1 MKKVITAM
9 ILSLLLVIG
18 LVGCNSEAYKEACN
32 NAELYNEE
40 VAKYEAISSGY
51 NSAVTKIK
59 ELNTQLKEA
68 ITTAQKVIEKGESPY
83 DEKTLEQ
90 LEVAIKNANEA
101 MIEEPA
107 TLPVFDELV
116 IERSLTEEELNKIC
130 EQAEEDIET
139 IKAITVPEVPTI
151 PNYDLVIEEL
161 LNTQTIYQKSVNE
174 LKQVTVPTQDFIIE
188 RLQLVETITNIEA
201 VTEEHDPNGQLN
213 KPGGYIGCI
222 YFLDENVNQSELIIE
237 PGKDNTVDIG
247 TKGGGAVEIYA
258 TEEDA
263 RNRDTYLADFD
274 GTIYTSGSHAIVG
287 TCVVRTSGILTSEQQ
302 LTLTNQIIE
311 KLLMMEE

>member
-1 MKKVITAM
+1 MRKKDIKGQERIFCPVQP
-9 ILSLLLVIG
+9 
-18 LVGCNSEAYKEACN
+18 
-32 NAELYNEE
+32 
-40 VAKYEAISSGY
+40 GY
-51 NSAVTKIK
+51 ASFTIK
-59 ELNTQLKEA
+59 LQTEKLTQKFE
-68 ITTAQKVIEKGESPY
+68 IRKGEIIM
-83 DEKTLEQ
+83 
-90 LEVAIKNANEA
+90 A
-101 MIEEPA
+101 
-107 TLPVFDELV
+107 
-116 IERSLTEEELNKIC
+116 RKIRYNPGN
-130 EQAEEDIET
+130 I
-139 IKAITVPEVPTI
+139 
-151 PNYDLVIEEL
+151 
-161 LNTQTIYQKSVNE
+161 
-174 LKQVTVPTQDFIIE
+174 
-188 RLQLVETITNIEA
+188 NIEA

-222 YFLDENVNQSELIIE
+222 YFLDENVNRSDLIIE
-237 PGKDNTVDIG
+237 PGKDNTIDIG